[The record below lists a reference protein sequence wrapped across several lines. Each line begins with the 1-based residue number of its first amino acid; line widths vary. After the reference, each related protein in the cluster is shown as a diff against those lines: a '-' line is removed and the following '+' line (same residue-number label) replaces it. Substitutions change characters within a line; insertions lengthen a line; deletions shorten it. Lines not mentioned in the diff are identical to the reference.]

1 MEETKRMGSTRMAS
15 CFIFLLLLLPI
26 LKFTEGNTE
35 ALNESDE
42 KKDPKL
48 IQMVTKIDPKLIV
61 FFTIDDLKQGKK
73 LPIYFPKRDPSKSP
87 PLFPKQTPNSIPFSL
102 KNLPQILSSFSFP
115 HASPQAQA
123 IQQTLHQ
130 CELKPIKG
138 ETKFCAT
145 SMESMLAFVTNAL
158 ATKPPFKL
166 LKTSHLT
173 NSNVHF
179 QNYTFLEPPKKI
191 AAPRL
196 VACHTMPYPYAV
208 YYCHYQEGDNNV
220 LKIALE
226 GDNGDLV
233 EALAICHMD
242 TSQWSPSHPS
252 FRVLNIQPGSVPVCH
267 FFPSDDLVWIPQG

>member
-1 MEETKRMGSTRMAS
+1 
-15 CFIFLLLLLPI
+15 
-26 LKFTEGNTE
+26 
-35 ALNESDE
+35 
-42 KKDPKL
+42 
-48 IQMVTKIDPKLIV
+48 MVTKIDPKLIV

-102 KNLPQILSSFSFP
+102 KNLPRILSSFSFP